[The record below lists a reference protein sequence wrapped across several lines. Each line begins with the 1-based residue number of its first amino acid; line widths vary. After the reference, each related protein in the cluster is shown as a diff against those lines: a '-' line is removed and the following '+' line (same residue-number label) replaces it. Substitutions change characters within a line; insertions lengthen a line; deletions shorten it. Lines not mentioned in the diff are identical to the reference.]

1 MSQAAKS
8 PVVVDAVVDVNV
20 VVVVVVVVEVLA
32 DGSLNTILAVGME
45 TETPRM
51 LTVTL
56 FAARVLDRPLLKPAP
71 LLAIDCR
78 VRPVLSASVN
88 PMSML

>member
-20 VVVVVVVVEVLA
+20 VVVVVVVVEVLT
-32 DGSLNTILAVGME
+32 DGSLYTILAMGTG

-56 FAARVLDRPLLKPAP
+56 FAARMLDRPLLKPAL
-71 LLAIDCR
+71 LLAIDSR
-78 VRPVLSASVN
+78 VSPLPSASVT
-88 PMSML
+88 PMRRL